1 VSPDRA
7 LAIAGRIVNQMRR
20 DPRTLGLMF
29 FVPLFLMGL
38 IFLSLPDQPGLFDYL
53 APAILGGVVL
63 FLVFILT
70 GVSFLRER
78 LQGTLERLMASPVT
92 RADLVMGYL
101 LGFFFFAVLQSVT
114 VLLFTVWVLGVK
126 YRGTLGEV
134 LAFQLV
140 VALGSLNLGILA
152 STWARNEFQVV
163 QFIPLFVLPQF
174 FLGGL
179 LWPVEQMPWYLQDIS
194 RIMPLRYAI
203 EGLRGIMLD
212 GKGFSGVLPQFGIL
226 MGFALV
232 MLFLA
237 GLSLRRTS

>member
-1 VSPDRA
+1 LSPDRA
-7 LAIAGRIVNQMRR
+7 LAIAGRIVNQMRH

-29 FVPLFLMGL
+29 FVPLFLLGL
-38 IFLSLPDQPGLFDYL
+38 IYLSLPDQPGLFDL
-53 APAILGGVVL
+53 VAPAILGGVVL

-92 RADLVMGYL
+92 RADLVLGYL
-101 LGFFFFAVLQSVT
+101 LGFFFFAVLQSVL
-114 VLLFTVWVLGVK
+114 VLLFTVWVLGMN
-126 YRGTLGEV
+126 YRGSLGEV

-179 LWPVEQMPWYLQDIS
+179 LWPVQQMPWYLQDIS
-194 RIMPLRYAI
+194 KVMPLRYAI
-203 EGLRGIMLD
+203 EGLRGIMLE
-212 GKGFSGVLPQFGIL
+212 GKGFSGVLPQFSFL
-226 MGFALV
+226 MGFALL

>member
-1 VSPDRA
+1 MSLDRA
-7 LAIAGRIVNQMRR
+7 LAIAGRIVSQMRH
-20 DPRTLGLMF
+20 DPRTLGMMF
-29 FVPLFLMGL
+29 FVPLLLMGL
-38 IFLSLPDQPGLFDYL
+38 IYLSLPDQPGLFDSL
-53 APAILGGVVL
+53 APAVLGVMVL
-63 FLVFILT
+63 FFVFILT

-78 LQGTLERLMASPVT
+78 LQGTLERLMASPAT
-92 RADLVMGYL
+92 RADLVTGYL
-101 LGFFFFAVLQSVT
+101 LGFFFFAVLQSAV

-126 YRGTLGEV
+126 YRGSLEEV
-134 LAFQLV
+134 LVFQLV

-163 QFIPLFVLPQF
+163 QFIPLFVLPQL

-179 LWPVEQMPWYLQDIS
+179 LWPVEQMPWYLQDLS

-203 EGLRGIMLD
+203 EGLRGIMLE
-212 GKGFSGVLPQFGIL
+212 GNGFSGVLPQLAFLG
-226 MGFALV
+226 GFALV